1 MFKKDKKG
9 NTDDINS
16 ELTIDNLKN
25 ILMRSNDVLLKEISI
40 NKNLKATLFFIEGI
54 VDSKLINEYIIK
66 PLTQMPRFTESKT
79 NTEVIKLISEGAL
92 PSSSQNEKYNLTD
105 VINSILN
112 GNTALLF
119 HGKNIAFVFDVKG
132 FEKRSITEPTD
143 ENVIKGSKDVFIEA
157 LRVNTATVR
166 RKIKSPNLVL
176 EEIILG
182 KQTQTSI
189 SIIYMSNIVNE
200 QLLNE
205 LKKRLNKINVD
216 AVLSLNSIED
226 YIIDKK
232 LSAFPQFINTEKPD
246 KFCSNILEGRVGL
259 IIDGL
264 PISIIVPGILVQ
276 FIQAT
281 EDYSQ
286 NYIISSTLRFMR
298 VILIFTTL
306 LLPGFY
312 ISIIS
317 FHHEMIPIELALSI
331 SASDKGV
338 PFPPFIEVILLL
350 IAFEVLMEAG
360 LRLPKS
366 IGQAVS
372 IVGAIVV
379 GQAAVDAKL
388 VSPAVVITIAVTA
401 MANYTVPNQDLSN
414 ALRLWRFIIA
424 ILSSILGLMG
434 LSIGGLI
441 LLYHLCSI
449 ECFGIPYLSPFVS
462 GENEDLGD
470 TLFRLPVYFL
480 KNRPLN
486 LNTPNRKRID

>member
-1 MFKKDKKG
+1 MFKKNKKG

-25 ILMRSNDVLLKEISI
+25 ILMRSDDVLLKEISI

-112 GNTALLF
+112 GNAALLF

-434 LSIGGLI
+434 LSMGSLI

-449 ECFGIPYLSPFVS
+449 ECFGVPYLSPFVS

-486 LNTPNRKRID
+486 LNTSNRKRID